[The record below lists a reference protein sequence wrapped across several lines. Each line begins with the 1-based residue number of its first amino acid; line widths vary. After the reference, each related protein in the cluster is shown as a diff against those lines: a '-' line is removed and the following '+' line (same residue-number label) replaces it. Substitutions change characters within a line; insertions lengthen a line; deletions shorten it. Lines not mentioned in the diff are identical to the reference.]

1 MTINA
6 ASALQAY
13 TNAARVATG
22 AGTGTEAMSGSGGKF
37 ADLVADALGEGI
49 AQTRAGEQAIADAA
63 AGRGE
68 LVDVVT
74 AIAEAESTLETIVTV
89 RDRVINAYQEVMKMP
104 I

>member
-1 MTINA
+1 MAINA
-6 ASALQAY
+6 ATALQAY
-13 TNAARVATG
+13 MNAARVGAGAGGDATG
-22 AGTGTEAMSGSGGKF
+22 GTGGTSFSS
-37 ADLVADALGEGI
+37 LVAEALGDGV

-63 AGRGE
+63 QGRGE

-74 AIAEAESTLETIVTV
+74 AIAEAEATLETIVTV